1 LKYLIRL
8 YRKWFGVKAGAYE
21 TEFLA
26 MVFRPAYDPSLD
38 EDKVMKGEVE
48 SYFD

>member
-1 LKYLIRL
+1 
-8 YRKWFGVKAGAYE
+8 
-21 TEFLA
+21 